1 MTTDARAR
9 HGRRGWCRVTCG
21 CSVLEVH
28 CVESNEMTTL
38 SPPNC
43 RISLAQSASAA
54 RRANALSS
62 GTGRFGSSECNKESN
77 TCVRA
82 APQMRPSSSEDAAAS
97 HTAGRNG
104 CHRDAIVEEHI
115 LEEAALLQEKLQQL
129 GTKHLC
135 AKQEP

>member
-1 MTTDARAR
+1 MRTEQTATMACRATSGGWGGHMISDARAR
-9 HGRRGWCRVTCG
+9 HGRRGWWRVTCG
-21 CSVLEVH
+21 CSVLEVP

-77 TCVRA
+77 TCVTGSA
-82 APQMRPSSSEDAAAS
+82 TNPPVKL
-97 HTAGRNG
+97 GRRG
-104 CHRDAIVEEHI
+104 
-115 LEEAALLQEKLQQL
+115 
-129 GTKHLC
+129 G
-135 AKQEP
+135 